1 MTVVKKIYFNN
12 LKIKQYY
19 TDSVKVTNWNINKF
33 AQSSGDRNPIHLNE
47 KFAKNTIFKTRIA
60 HGMLIASFIS
70 SVIGNKFPGN
80 GTIYV
85 SQDLKFKAP
94 VKINDI
100 VKIKIIV
107 EKKFLKKKW
116 CQLKTLCYVKG
127 KIVLEG
133 TAVVIPPQKK

>member
-1 MTVVKKIYFNN
+1 MEKKIYFDN
-12 LKIKQYY
+12 LRKNQSY
-19 TDSVKVTNWNINKF
+19 TDNVKVTAVNIKKF
-33 AQSSGDRNPIHLNE
+33 ASASGDKNPIHLNE
-47 KFAKNTIFKTRIA
+47 KFAKNTIFKSRIA

-85 SQDLKFKAP
+85 SQSLNFKRP

-100 VKIKIIV
+100 VKVKVIL
-107 EKKFLKKKW
+107 EKKILKKKW
-116 CQLKTLCYVKG
+116 CKLKTLCSVKN

-133 TAVVIPPQKK
+133 TAIVIPPQK

>member
-1 MTVVKKIYFNN
+1 MVKKTYFNN
-12 LKIKQYY
+12 LRKNQSY
-19 TDSVKVTNWNINKF
+19 TDNINVTDLSIKKL
-33 AQSSGDRNPIHLNE
+33 ASASGDKNPIHLNE
-47 KFAKNTIFKTRIA
+47 KFAKNTIFKSRIA

-85 SQDLKFKAP
+85 SQDLKFKRP
-94 VKINDI
+94 VKINDV

-107 EKKFLKKKW
+107 EKIILKKKW
-116 CQLKTLCYVKG
+116 CQLKTLCFVKN

-133 TAVVIPPQKK
+133 TAVVIPPQKLIN

>member
-1 MTVVKKIYFNN
+1 MKEKRLSIGNQHEVVFAFNQEDV
-12 LKIKQYY
+12 IQFSEI
-19 TDSVKVTNWNINKF
+19 T
-33 AQSSGDRNPIHLNE
+33 GDKNPIHLNE
-47 KFAKNTIFKTRIA
+47 RFAKNTIFKSRIA

-85 SQDLKFKAP
+85 SQDLKFKRP
-94 VKINDI
+94 VKINDV

-107 EKKFLKKKW
+107 EKIILKKKW
-116 CQLKTLCYVKG
+116 CQLKTLCFVKN

-133 TAVVIPPQKK
+133 TAVVIPPQK

>member
-1 MTVVKKIYFNN
+1 MVKKIYFND
-12 LKIKQYY
+12 LKQNQSY
-19 TDSVKVTNWNINKF
+19 TDSIKVTSERIKKF
-33 AQSSGDRNPIHLNE
+33 ASASEDKNPIHLSE

-85 SQDLKFKAP
+85 SQSLKFKRP
-94 VKINDI
+94 VRINDI
-100 VKIKIIV
+100 VRIKIIL
-107 EKKFLKKKW
+107 EKKILKKKW
-116 CQLKTLCYVKG
+116 CQLKTQCFVKN

-133 TAVVIPPQKK
+133 TAVVIPPQKIN

>member
-1 MTVVKKIYFNN
+1 MIYSFKDLKVGAFFVDKRKVSEKIVK
-12 LKIKQYY
+12 Q
-19 TDSVKVTNWNINKF
+19 F
-33 AQSSGDRNPIHLNE
+33 ADASGDRNPIHINE

-85 SQDLKFKAP
+85 SQNLMFKRP
-94 VKINDI
+94 VSINDT
-100 VKIKIIV
+100 VVVKVSVKKKIK
-107 EKKFLKKKW
+107 KKGW
-116 CQLKTLCYVKG
+116 CELSTNCLVKN

-133 TAVVIPPQKK
+133 IAVVIPPKKII

>member
-1 MTVVKKIYFNN
+1 MKKIHFNK
-12 LKIKQYY
+12 LKINQSY
-19 TDSVKVTNWNINKF
+19 TESIKVSDANIKKF
-33 AQSSGDRNPIHLNE
+33 ASASGDKNPIHLNE
-47 KFAKNTIFKTRIA
+47 NFAKNTIFKTRIA

-85 SQDLKFKAP
+85 SQNLKFMKP

-100 VKIKIIV
+100 VEVKIIL
-107 EKKFLKKKW
+107 EKKIPKKKW
-116 CQLKTLCYVKG
+116 CQLKTLCFVKN

-133 TAVVIPPQKK
+133 IAVVIPPQKN

>member
-1 MTVVKKIYFNN
+1 VVKKTYFNN
-12 LKIKQYY
+12 LRKNQSY
-19 TDSVKVTNWNINKF
+19 TDNVNVTDLSIKKF
-33 AQSSGDRNPIHLNE
+33 ASASGDKNPIHLNE
-47 KFAKNTIFKTRIA
+47 KFAKNTIFKSRIA

-85 SQDLKFKAP
+85 SQDLKFKRP
-94 VKINDI
+94 VKINDV

-107 EKKFLKKKW
+107 EKIILKKKW
-116 CQLKTLCYVKG
+116 CQLKTLCFVKN

-133 TAVVIPPQKK
+133 TAVVIPPQKLIN

>member
-1 MTVVKKIYFNN
+1 MIYSFEDLKVGAFFVDKRKVSEKIVK
-12 LKIKQYY
+12 Q
-19 TDSVKVTNWNINKF
+19 F
-33 AQSSGDRNPIHLNE
+33 ADASGDRNPIHINE

-85 SQDLKFKAP
+85 SQDLKFKRP
-94 VKINDI
+94 VKINDV

-107 EKKFLKKKW
+107 EKNILKKKW
-116 CQLKTLCYVKG
+116 CQLKTLCSVKN
-127 KIVLEG
+127 KVVLDG
-133 TAVVIPPQKK
+133 TAIVIPPQKK